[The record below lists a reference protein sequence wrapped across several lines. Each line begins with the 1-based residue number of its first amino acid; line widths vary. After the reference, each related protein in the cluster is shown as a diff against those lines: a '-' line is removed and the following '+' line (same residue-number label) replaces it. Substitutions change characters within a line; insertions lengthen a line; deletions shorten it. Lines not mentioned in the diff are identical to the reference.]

1 MRTSSPL
8 LFVIFLTT
16 SAVAQ
21 PQSKDSQTV
30 TVGPWA
36 IATNYERD
44 KFESC
49 TMSRSAGPLG
59 ITFMRAQDGLL
70 VLLDSPKWK
79 LNRGKAYPVRL
90 VAGSRSVD
98 AQALAETKS
107 VTIALDSRLN
117 SKLRVASSFE
127 VRGEGTTLRV
137 PLDGSSKAF
146 ERLETC
152 FTKHDTSETNPFVA
166 SSRKP

>member
-1 MRTSSPL
+1 MRTPSAL
-8 LFVIFLTT
+8 LFVFFLTT

-21 PQSKDSQTV
+21 PQSNVS
-30 TVGPWA
+30 VGPWA

-70 VLLDSPKWK
+70 VLLDSSKWK

-107 VTIALDSRLN
+107 VTIALEDSRLN
-117 SKLRVASSFE
+117 SKLRVANSFE